1 MLGVLVGVF
10 CSFGWHT
17 CCFHSMI
24 MKMMMV
30 IMIMIVLRGY
40 EGRLAEEG
48 TTSLEGGTT
57 SGWSDPSN
65 STPPQVAAHNNH
77 HHIVIIILCFWVF
90 LSKCIQKVICHL
102 RPRLSSL
109 LREALSYQS
118 RWIFGPFVNF
128 VIEPSIFVVAKKN
141 WSNTFGSSRPTSSPD
156 VHPQISRDR

>member
-57 SGWSDPSN
+57 SGWGNPTNSTPPQVAEEPGAAPSRSNPSN

-118 RWIFGPFVNF
+118 R
-128 VIEPSIFVVAKKN
+128 
-141 WSNTFGSSRPTSSPD
+141 
-156 VHPQISRDR
+156 